1 MLGCVHTSEEGT
13 SMLDAMALILSC
25 SLLRSSATARRSTG
39 VVTIPV
45 VMYLFIFLVDELTS
59 RLFSRQVN
67 K

>member
-1 MLGCVHTSEEGT
+1 MLGCVHTSEEGM

-45 VMYLFIFLVDELTS
+45 VMYLFIFLVD
-59 RLFSRQVN
+59 